1 MGSGDEHTAAR
12 RLRLLQREFTEPA
25 RRGPVPKAE
34 YTDAARSSPPHSTA
48 HGQSA
53 PPLNL
58 GIIDYIGA
66 AVAEVEQHTRA
77 SAPDAGPV
85 PADAAHI
92 YEWARAN
99 TPHLEPEMLAVRE
112 AMIYRQGLEHSITMG
127 DCDIVGPHPCPE
139 CQCWGLFWDN
149 ARQRAVCV
157 NRRCTDVHGLAHA
170 WSLAR
175 LAREHVARQKML
187 KTNAT

>member
-34 YTDAARSSPPHSTA
+34 YTDEARSSPPHSTA
-48 HGQSA
+48 QSRSDA
-53 PPLNL
+53 PLNL
-58 GIIDYIGA
+58 GIVDYIGA

-77 SAPDAGPV
+77 QAPDAGPI
-85 PADAAHI
+85 PADVAHV
-92 YEWARAN
+92 YEWARAH

-112 AMIYRQGLEHSITMG
+112 AMIYRQGLEHSIAMG
-127 DCDIVGPHPCPE
+127 DVKIVRPQPCPE
-139 CQCWGLFWDN
+139 CRCYGLFWDN
-149 ARQRAVCV
+149 ARRKAVCV
-157 NRRCTDVHGLAHA
+157 NRRCTDVNGLAHA

-175 LAREHVARQKML
+175 LAREHIARQKML